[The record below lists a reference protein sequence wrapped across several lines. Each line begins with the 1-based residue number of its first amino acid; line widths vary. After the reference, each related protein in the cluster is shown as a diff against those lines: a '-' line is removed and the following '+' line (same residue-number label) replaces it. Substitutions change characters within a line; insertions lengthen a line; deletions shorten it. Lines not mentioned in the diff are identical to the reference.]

1 MKSSEDTLRPA
12 LANIDEYRQYLRDI
26 TAIQMETVRRLFE
39 TEGLPPMEIAAVL
52 EDIANKF
59 LDVSDDIRELALLE
73 SEGQAI
79 SPEDAILH

>member
-1 MKSSEDTLRPA
+1 MKNNEDIVRPA
-12 LANIDEYRQYLRDI
+12 LTNLDEYRQYLRDI

-39 TEGLPPMEIAAVL
+39 TEGLPPIEIAAVL

-59 LDVSDDIRELALLE
+59 LDVSDDIREMALID
-73 SEGQAI
+73 SSGDTI